1 MRLDQASDEDRGSN
15 NFDLL
20 RLLAAVL
27 VLFSHSFDLIDKPE
41 PFPSLGKNM
50 NWGFVGLLVF
60 FSISGFLV
68 SRSWTRNPRVAPF
81 VVKRALRLMPALIV
95 ALLLSALVLG
105 PAVTTRTPESYFQ
118 DQGTKE
124 YVLNNALLQ
133 TTYRLPGVFTHN
145 AYPVAVNG
153 SLWTLPLEVKA
164 YVLVLLLGLIGLLTR
179 RRWLMG
185 VVAVIAVL
193 ACVDSVRNAVPEG
206 NHLLASLVNIQAD
219 SELVA
224 EAKLGAATIYADMF
238 ATFTIGAALFAL
250 RRWVTLRWELALGAV
265 VAWCATLALGG
276 SAPEVGAVV
285 LAPYLVLFLA
295 YGTHNLV
302 RLPEW
307 WGDYSYGTYIYGFPV
322 QQTISFLA
330 LPATGWLM
338 FGLSLPITML
348 LAVPSW
354 HLIERPALEM
364 KRRLT
369 GSEPPAGVPGAES
382 VAAVG

>member
-1 MRLDQASDEDRGSN
+1 MRLEQASDADRGRN

-20 RLLAAVL
+20 RLLAAIL
-27 VLFSHSFDLIDKPE
+27 VLFSHSFDLLRRPE
-41 PFPSLGKNM
+41 PFPHLGRNM

-68 SRSWTRNPRVAPF
+68 SRSWARNPRIAPF
-81 VVKRALRLMPALIV
+81 AVKRALRLLPALVV
-95 ALLLSALVLG
+95 ALLLSALLLG

-118 DQGTKE
+118 DPATKE

-145 AYPVAVNG
+145 VYPVAVNG

-164 YVLVLLLGLIGLLTR
+164 YVFVVLLGLIGLLTR

-185 VVAVIAVL
+185 AVALIAVL
-193 ACVDSVRNAVPEG
+193 ACVNAVRNVVPEG

-219 SELVA
+219 SELVE

-238 ATFTIGAALFAL
+238 AIFVIGASLFAL

-265 VAWCATLALGG
+265 IAWCATLPFGG

-285 LAPYLVLFLA
+285 LAPYLVIYLA
-295 YGTHNLV
+295 YGTHHLV
-302 RLPEW
+302 RLPGW

-322 QQTISFLA
+322 QQAISFVV

-369 GSEPPAGVPGAES
+369 GAEAPAGIPGAES
-382 VAAVG
+382 AAAVG